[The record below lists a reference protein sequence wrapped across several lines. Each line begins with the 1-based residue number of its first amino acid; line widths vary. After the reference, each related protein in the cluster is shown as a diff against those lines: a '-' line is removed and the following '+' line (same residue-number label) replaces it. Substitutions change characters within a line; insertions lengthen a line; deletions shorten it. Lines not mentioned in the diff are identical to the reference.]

1 MAPKSSVEEFQA
13 LLAGVISRSKD
24 GGRGQGRMLAILGA
38 GLAAPSGLPTMRGPG
53 GLWQRKTAA
62 GSESTSKIDLEMV
75 WLYYAWR
82 HHLAA
87 GASPNAA
94 HKALA
99 RLARHCHHQSS
110 SSSAAA
116 APPTNKGEPAASSPP
131 SLELMCLNLSL
142 DDLLVRAGYPPES
155 LRSAFGSNMAL
166 VCSDTAACS
175 AVRRTSTTDRPCPSL
190 VSEGDEPPRWLT
202 DPTLP
207 VPDLEP
213 SRFPHCAAC
222 GKHLV
227 RPSVQP
233 NRQALADVDEFVA
246 RKPAVDVA
254 LVVGT
259 AAVLPPAPRYLHE
272 TMRRGAVV
280 VVVNPDPSVAEA
292 LRDEDFFFQGDAAE
306 ILPRLFDKVVS

>member
-1 MAPKSSVEEFQA
+1 MAPKSSIEEFQA
-13 LLAGVISRSKD
+13 LLAGIMSKKKD
-24 GGRGQGRMLAILGA
+24 GRGSQGRMLAILGA

-62 GSESTSKIDLEMV
+62 VSEPTNRTDLEMV

-94 HKALA
+94 HNALA
-99 RLARHCHHQSS
+99 RLARHCHPQTSS
-110 SSSAAA
+110 SRATV
-116 APPTNKGEPAASSPP
+116 PPTKEGQPAASSPP
-131 SLELMCLNLSL
+131 DFELMCLNLSL
-142 DDLLVRAGYPPES
+142 DDLLVGAGYPPEC
-155 LRSAFGSNMAL
+155 LRAAFGSNMAL
-166 VCSDTAACS
+166 VCTDTSTCS

-190 VSEGDEPPRWLT
+190 VSESDETPHWLM

-213 SRFPHCAAC
+213 LRFPHCAAC

-246 RKPAVDVA
+246 RKPPVDLA

-259 AAVLPPAPRYLHE
+259 AAVLPPAPRYMHE

-280 VVVNPDPSVAEA
+280 VVVNPDPAVAEG

-306 ILPRLFDKVVS
+306 ILPRMFDKVIS

>member
-1 MAPKSSVEEFQA
+1 MAPKSSIEEFQT
-13 LLAGVISRSKD
+13 LLAGIMSKPKD
-24 GGRGQGRMLAILGA
+24 GRGSQGRMLAILGA

-62 GSESTSKIDLEMV
+62 VSEPTNRTDLEMV

-87 GASPNAA
+87 GALPNAA
-94 HKALA
+94 HEALA
-99 RLARHCHHQSS
+99 RLARHCHPQTSS
-110 SSSAAA
+110 SGAAA
-116 APPTNKGEPAASSPP
+116 APPTKEGEQPA
-131 SLELMCLNLSL
+131 SLLEFELMCLNLSL
-142 DDLLVRAGYPPES
+142 DDLLLRAGYPPES
-155 LRSAFGSNMAL
+155 LRAAFGSNMAL
-166 VCSDTAACS
+166 VCTDTSACS

-190 VSEGDEPPRWLT
+190 VSADDEPPRWLT

-207 VPDLEP
+207 VPDVEA

-246 RKPAVDVA
+246 RKPSVDVA

-280 VVVNPDPSVAEA
+280 VVVNPDPGVAEG

-306 ILPRLFDKVVS
+306 ILPHLFDKVVS

>member
-1 MAPKSSVEEFQA
+1 MAPKSSIEEFQD
-13 LLAGVISRSKD
+13 LLAGIVSKSKD
-24 GGRGQGRMLAILGA
+24 GKGGRGRMLAILGA

-62 GSESTSKIDLEMV
+62 VSEPTNRTDLEMV

-82 HHLAA
+82 HHLTA

-99 RLARHCHHQSS
+99 SLARHRHPQTSS
-110 SSSAAA
+110 STTA
-116 APPTNKGEPAASSPP
+116 APPTKDGESAASSLPGF
-131 SLELMCLNLSL
+131 ELMCLNLSL

-155 LRSAFGSNMAL
+155 LRAAFGSNMAL
-166 VCSDTAACS
+166 VCTDTSTCS

-190 VSEGDEPPRWLT
+190 VSESDEPPRWLT
-202 DPTLP
+202 DPTLA

-227 RPSVQP
+227 RPTVQP
-233 NRQALADVDEFVA
+233 NRQALADVDDFVA

-272 TMRRGAVV
+272 TMRHGAVV
-280 VVVNPDPSVAEA
+280 VVVNPDPAVAEG

-306 ILPRLFDKVVS
+306 ILPRLFGKVIS